1 MGLARLTSSLPA
13 RWTVW
18 PRDDGAAAYDR
29 HAMTRARTLPCE
41 QAARNIAIYPWFL
54 YFQAQLSAT
63 EAILLYAI
71 YDVGTTALEV
81 PSG

>member
-1 MGLARLTSSLPA
+1 
-13 RWTVW
+13 
-18 PRDDGAAAYDR
+18 
-29 HAMTRARTLPCE
+29 MTRALILPCE
-41 QAARNIAIYPWFL
+41 KAARNIAIYPWFRFCQNLIFWQAVWFL
-54 YFQAQLSAT
+54 YFQAELSAT

>member
-1 MGLARLTSSLPA
+1 
-13 RWTVW
+13 
-18 PRDDGAAAYDR
+18 
-29 HAMTRARTLPCE
+29 MTRARTLPCE